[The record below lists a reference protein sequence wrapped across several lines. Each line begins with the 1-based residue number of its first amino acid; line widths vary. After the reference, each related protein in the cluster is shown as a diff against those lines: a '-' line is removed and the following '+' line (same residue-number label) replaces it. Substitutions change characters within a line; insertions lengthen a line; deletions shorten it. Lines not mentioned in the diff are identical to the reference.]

1 MKVGD
6 DQQQAK
12 AATRTH
18 CVALEAKGDDNK
30 VLPLT
35 LPSCPLAKRLL
46 SLASHTSILR
56 PKAKGPFLL
65 K

>member
-1 MKVGD
+1 MKVCD

-18 CVALEAKGDDNK
+18 CVALEAKGGDNK

-35 LPSCPLAKRLL
+35 ILSCPLAKGLL
-46 SLASHTSILR
+46 SVACHISVFPFGKRTS
-56 PKAKGPFLL
+56 KG
-65 K
+65 